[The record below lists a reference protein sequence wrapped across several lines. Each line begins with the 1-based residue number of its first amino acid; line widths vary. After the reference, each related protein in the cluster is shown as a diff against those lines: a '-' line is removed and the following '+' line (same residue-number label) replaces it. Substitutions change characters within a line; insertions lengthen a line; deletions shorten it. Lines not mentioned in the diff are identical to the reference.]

1 MVVIGGIAVVVKVLV
16 LKIKIVSTGGFLFAM
31 RIQIPNPNVFPVL
44 DWGLPTSPCPRIGRG
59 AGVCR
64 CADADAA
71 DAVVVGQIG
80 PSNSGLQ
87 LFVGDVC

>member
-1 MVVIGGIAVVVKVLV
+1 MVKVLV
-16 LKIKIVSTGGFLFAM
+16 LKKNRLNR
-31 RIQIPNPNVFPVL
+31 RIFVRNEDPDPQPQCLPCSGL
-44 DWGLPTSPCPRIGRG
+44 GLPTSPCPRIGRG